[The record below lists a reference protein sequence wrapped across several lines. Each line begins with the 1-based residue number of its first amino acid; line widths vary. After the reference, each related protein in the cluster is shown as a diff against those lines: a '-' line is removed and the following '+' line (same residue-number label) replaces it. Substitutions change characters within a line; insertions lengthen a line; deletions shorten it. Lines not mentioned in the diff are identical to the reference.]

1 MPCASCC
8 LGSGGSGS
16 VLSIRELGLRINDLL
31 LRLFQ
36 VTRSLPCGSLG
47 GSYSLG
53 RSIGCSSL
61 CGLKRRLGIT
71 GCPLGSSQGFILV
84 RQLLLGSIERSLSVL
99 KRLDILIGLVLRSAQ
114 LLFQLG
120 RSSGGRAIARTAGR
134 VIGAPRLLLVDGGSI
149 VGSGSRFQIG
159 LGGSSFSARRINCSL
174 QVGDLLRCRHGT
186 RASTGGRST
195 RQRRHH
201 RSRCTRGA
209 NAIRILCHRD
219 QGRQHRAARH
229 GNRRRSNR
237 HHASSR
243 LGLTQS
249 LAVHVLVHILAHCR
263 FLPTVSRCLTQI
275 VDPTCP
281 IKKR

>member
-1 MPCASCC
+1 M
-8 LGSGGSGS
+8 
-16 VLSIRELGLRINDLL
+16 SIRELGLRINDLL

-149 VGSGSRFQIG
+149 VGSGSRFQTA
-159 LGGSSFSARRINCSL
+159 LAVAALARA
-174 QVGDLLRCRHGT
+174 
-186 RASTGGRST
+186 ASTAACRSAT
-195 RQRRHH
+195 FCAADTAPAPVPAAAVLV
-201 RSRCTRGA
+201 SGDITAAVAPVAPTPSASCATATRGDSIEPPVM
-209 NAIRILCHRD
+209 AIV
-219 QGRQHRAARH
+219 AAATVTTRPAALALPKALP
-229 GNRRRSNR
+229 SM
-237 HHASSR
+237 
-243 LGLTQS
+243 S
-249 LAVHVLVHILAHCR
+249 LFI
-263 FLPTVSRCLTQI
+263 FLLI
-275 VDPTCP
+275 VDSFP
-281 IKKR
+281 R